1 MIARTMLKTA
11 MGYLACEMQSTED
24 KRAERATECFLQI
37 VFSQTRLG
45 EQMQRMQDFLLEYV
59 LNSLLYLI

>member
-1 MIARTMLKTA
+1 
-11 MGYLACEMQSTED
+11 MGYLACEMQATED

-37 VFSQTRLG
+37 VFAQTRLG